1 MNISISKFASFLIA
15 TDLLG
20 GAFQAET
27 FDYVVV
33 GGGTAGVTLAVRLA
47 EASHSVALIEAGTY
61 YEDSWPFAA
70 IPGADVIPVGSDPDA
85 KFGADWG
92 FVTAPQAG
100 ADGRRIHFARGKCVG
115 DRESA

>member
-1 MNISISKFASFLIA
+1 MHISISNFASFLIA
-15 TDLLG
+15 TALLG
-20 GAFQAET
+20 GAVQAET

-61 YEDSWPFAA
+61 YEDSWPLAA
-70 IPGADVIPVGSDPDA
+70 IPGADVIAVGSDPDA

-100 ADGRRIHFARGKCVG
+100 ADGRRIHFARGKCLG
-115 DRESA
+115 GS